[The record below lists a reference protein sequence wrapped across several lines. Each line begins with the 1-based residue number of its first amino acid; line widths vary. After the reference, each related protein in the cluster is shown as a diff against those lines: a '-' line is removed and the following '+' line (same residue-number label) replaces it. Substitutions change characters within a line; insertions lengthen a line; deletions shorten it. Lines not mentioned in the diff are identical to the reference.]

1 MDVRNL
7 SRMLKIMP
15 TLETERLRLEKITIE
30 NAEDMYEYASD
41 PKVTRYLLWNPHLN
55 LFETKGFI
63 EHVKRKYRSGEFF
76 DWGINLKSNNKFI
89 GTVGF
94 TTVDPDNDRA
104 ELGYVLA
111 PSYWRRGLM
120 FEALSRV
127 IDFAFD
133 DCGFG
138 RLELKIMPDNISSR
152 SIAEKL
158 GFSYEGT
165 LREYMIIKEKPEDVC
180 FYSLLKRERSNYR
193 PFM

>member
-1 MDVRNL
+1 
-7 SRMLKIMP
+7 MP
-15 TLETERLRLEKITIE
+15 SLETERLQLEKIAAE

-63 EHVKRKYRSGEFF
+63 EYVKRKYKSGEFF
-76 DWGINLKSNNKFI
+76 DWGINLKSNHKFI

-104 ELGYVLA
+104 ELGYVLS
-111 PSYWRRGLM
+111 PSYWNRGLM
-120 FEALSRV
+120 TEALSRV

-138 RLELKIMPDNISSR
+138 RLELKIMPGNENSR
-152 SIAEKL
+152 ALAKKL

-165 LREYMIIKEKPEDVC
+165 LREYMIIKERPEDVC
-180 FYSLLKRERSNYR
+180 IYSLLKHEWQNEG
-193 PFM
+193 PNM